1 MLGVLGASLGVV
13 LAFAG
18 AAVVNHSGL
27 SWTPP
32 GDAHAIPLKL
42 YLLGAVP
49 TIEWVWMLL
58 ILVATLAAFV
68 PANRAARLP
77 IVDALRHV

>member
-1 MLGVLGASLGVV
+1 MLGVLGASFGVA
-13 LAFAG
+13 LAFA
-18 AAVVNHSGL
+18 AAAAVNHSGL
-27 SWTPP
+27 TWTPP

-42 YLLGAVP
+42 YLLGASP
-49 TIEWVWMLL
+49 AIIGVWAVL